1 MTQRIRGRILIRGRR
16 RADAQCGNS
25 VFSPRNNEFAH
36 PRRARTRA
44 RSGAHGVRRSRL
56 HEPAYALTKMSGQ
69 DAKNKETESKIMGA
83 AEAVTALIDA
93 VTKENADGVRAAAER
108 FKKDTKSDINSL
120 GDANG
125 RTPMHLVRAHI
136 FPQTRRSSRPR
147 SRSVPRALRG
157 RPPPPLVRAKKT
169 LAFLRPPNANV
180 AKTTIDSERR
190 LVAVAVLTDTR
201 ASHE

>member
-1 MTQRIRGRILIRGRR
+1 MSREATLTLHSSDSADSCSALIRGRLLSGCPVR
-16 RADAQCGNS
+16 KFCFFSLFATTSSHILDARALGL
-25 VFSPRNNEFAH
+25 
-36 PRRARTRA
+36 ARERTEEGA
-44 RSGAHGVRRSRL
+44 RESSGF
-56 HEPAYALTKMSGQ
+56 EALTKMSSQ

-136 FPQTRRSSRPR
+136 FPQTRRSETAALSKRTARAPRATAAAAR
-147 SRSVPRALRG
+147 SREKNPRLFATSKR
-157 RPPPPLVRAKKT
+157 
-169 LAFLRPPNANV
+169 
-180 AKTTIDSERR
+180 ERR
-190 LVAVAVLTDTR
+190 ENDDR
-201 ASHE
+201 

>member
-1 MTQRIRGRILIRGRR
+1 MFLGHDTKNSRVGLSLHL
-16 RADAQCGNS
+16 DA
-25 VFSPRNNEFAH
+25 R
-36 PRRARTRA
+36 RTRA

-56 HEPAYALTKMSGQ
+56 HEPADAVTKMSGQ

-136 FPQTRRSSRPR
+136 FPQTRRSETAALSKRTARAPRATAAAAR
-147 SRSVPRALRG
+147 SREKNPRLFATSKR
-157 RPPPPLVRAKKT
+157 
-169 LAFLRPPNANV
+169 
-180 AKTTIDSERR
+180 ERR
-190 LVAVAVLTDTR
+190 ENDDR
-201 ASHE
+201 

>member
-1 MTQRIRGRILIRGRR
+1 M
-16 RADAQCGNS
+16 
-25 VFSPRNNEFAH
+25 FRNIGTTRKTRELASRFTS
-36 PRRARTRA
+36 TRA
-44 RSGAHGVRRSRL
+44 ALGLARERTEEGARESSGF
-56 HEPAYALTKMSGQ
+56 EALTKMSSQ

-136 FPQTRRSSRPR
+136 FPQTRRSETAALSKRTARAPRATAAAAR
-147 SRSVPRALRG
+147 SREKNPRLFATSKR
-157 RPPPPLVRAKKT
+157 
-169 LAFLRPPNANV
+169 
-180 AKTTIDSERR
+180 ERR
-190 LVAVAVLTDTR
+190 ENDDR
-201 ASHE
+201 

>member
-1 MTQRIRGRILIRGRR
+1 
-16 RADAQCGNS
+16 
-25 VFSPRNNEFAH
+25 
-36 PRRARTRA
+36 
-44 RSGAHGVRRSRL
+44 
-56 HEPAYALTKMSGQ
+56 MSTQ

-136 FPQTRRSSRPR
+136 FPRTRRSSSAALSKRTARADAGDRRRRSFARKKNPR
-147 SRSVPRALRG
+147 LFATSKRERKRKRLTRS
-157 RPPPPLVRAKKT
+157 
-169 LAFLRPPNANV
+169 PN
-180 AKTTIDSERR
+180 DDR
-190 LVAVAVLTDTR
+190 
-201 ASHE
+201 

>member
-1 MTQRIRGRILIRGRR
+1 
-16 RADAQCGNS
+16 
-25 VFSPRNNEFAH
+25 
-36 PRRARTRA
+36 
-44 RSGAHGVRRSRL
+44 
-56 HEPAYALTKMSGQ
+56 MSGQ

-136 FPQTRRSSRPR
+136 FPRTRRSSSAALSKRTARAPRATAAAAR
-147 SRSVPRALRG
+147 SRE
-157 RPPPPLVRAKKT
+157 KKT
-169 LAFLRPPNANV
+169 LAFLRPPNANENENV
-180 AKTTIDSERR
+180 SHGAQTTIDSERR
-190 LVAVAVLTDTR
+190 LVAVAYD
-201 ASHE
+201 

>member
-1 MTQRIRGRILIRGRR
+1 MFFRFATTSSHILDA
-16 RADAQCGNS
+16 RALGL
-25 VFSPRNNEFAH
+25 
-36 PRRARTRA
+36 ARERTE
-44 RSGAHGVRRSRL
+44 SGARDSTSLRHAV
-56 HEPAYALTKMSGQ
+56 TKMSTQ

-136 FPQTRRSSRPR
+136 FPQTRRSETAALSKRTARAPRATAAAAR
-147 SRSVPRALRG
+147 SREKNPRLFATSKR
-157 RPPPPLVRAKKT
+157 
-169 LAFLRPPNANV
+169 
-180 AKTTIDSERR
+180 ERR
-190 LVAVAVLTDTR
+190 ENDDR
-201 ASHE
+201 

>member
-1 MTQRIRGRILIRGRR
+1 
-16 RADAQCGNS
+16 
-25 VFSPRNNEFAH
+25 
-36 PRRARTRA
+36 
-44 RSGAHGVRRSRL
+44 
-56 HEPAYALTKMSGQ
+56 MSSQ

-136 FPQTRRSSRPR
+136 FPRTRRSSSAALSKRTARADAGDRRRR
-147 SRSVPRALRG
+147 SFARKKPSPFCDLQTRTSRKRRSI
-157 RPPPPLVRAKKT
+157 
-169 LAFLRPPNANV
+169 ANDV
-180 AKTTIDSERR
+180 S
-190 LVAVAVLTDTR
+190 
-201 ASHE
+201 SPSPF